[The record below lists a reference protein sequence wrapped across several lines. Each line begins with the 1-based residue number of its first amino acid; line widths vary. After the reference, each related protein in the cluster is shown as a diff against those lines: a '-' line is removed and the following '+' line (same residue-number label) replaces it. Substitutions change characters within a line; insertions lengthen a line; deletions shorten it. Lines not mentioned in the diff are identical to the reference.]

1 MPSAGPPPLHRNI
14 GYTATLGGLN
24 GISRTSPTPTQHWV
38 HRNLGRPQ
46 WHQPDLPHSNA
57 TLGTLQLWEASMA
70 SAGPPPLQRNV
81 GYTATS
87 GGLNGISRTSP
98 HSNATLG
105 TPQLWE
111 ASMASAGPPALQRNN
126 WVHRNLGRP
135 QWHQPDLPHS
145 TATLGTPQLWE
156 ASMASAGPPPLQRNI
171 GYTATLGGLNGI
183 SRTSPTPTQ
192 HWVQRNS
199 GRPQRLQ
206 PDLPHS
212 NSTLCTPQLWEASM
226 VGAPSG
232 LSRAGPPH
240 TPYVL
245 HGTGSLSEFR
255 SNE

>member
-1 MPSAGPPPLHRNI
+1 MASAGPPALQRNILGTPQPWEASMASAGPPPTPTQHI

-24 GISRTSPTPTQHWV
+24 AISRTSPTPPQHWV
-38 HRNLGRPQ
+38 HRNSGRPQ
-46 WHQPDLPHSNA
+46 WHQPGLPHSTA
-57 TLGTLQLWEASMA
+57 TLGTLQLWEASK
-70 SAGPPPLQRNV
+70 
-81 GYTATS
+81 
-87 GGLNGISRTSP
+87 
-98 HSNATLG
+98 
-105 TPQLWE
+105 
-111 ASMASAGPPALQRNN
+111 
-126 WVHRNLGRP
+126 
-135 QWHQPDLPHS
+135 
-145 TATLGTPQLWE
+145 
-156 ASMASAGPPPLQRNI
+156 ASAGPPPLQRNI